1 MRKNLLTL
9 TGATVVT
16 MAVAGALAL
25 GIFTPVSAQQGGR
38 GGGAPQAP
46 ATPQSMAPFDIT
58 GTWVSVITEDW
69 RFRMVTPPRGDFAS
83 LNLNAEGQKVGNA
96 WDPQA
101 DIAANQQCRAYGA
114 IGLMRMPTRLRIS
127 WQDANT
133 IRVEADAG
141 TQTRIFHVGAPGTAS
156 LQTNLAANRGAPSWQ
171 GYSVASWVT
180 QAEGSGAAQGGGG
193 GRGGGGGAPQLNG
206 GLRVVTTNLLPGYH
220 RRNGAPYSAN
230 AVYTEYFDRVAGPQN
245 EHWLIVTSIVDDP
258 MYLNGPFMNSTQFK
272 LEPDASKFRPTPCEV
287 GLLTENA
294 VPARGRGAA
303 PAAPAAPAGGGAGRG
318 GRGN

>member
-1 MRKNLLTL
+1 MRRNLLTR
-9 TGATVVT
+9 AAVVT
-16 MAVAGALAL
+16 TAVAGAFAL
-25 GIFTPVSAQQGGR
+25 GMFAPGVSAQQGGR
-38 GGGAPQAP
+38 AGGPPQAP
-46 ATPQSMAPFDIT
+46 QTPQAMAPFDIT

-83 LNLNAEGQKVGNA
+83 LNLNAAGQKVGNA

-101 DIAANQQCRAYGA
+101 DIANNQQCRAYGA

-127 WQDANT
+127 WQDPNT

-156 LQTNLAANRGAPSWQ
+156 LQTNMAANRGAPSWQ

-180 QAEGSGAAQGGGG
+180 QAEGSGAAQGGG

-230 AVYTEYFDRVAGPQN
+230 AVYTEFFDRVPGPQN

-272 LEPDASKFRPTPCEV
+272 LEPDDSKFSPRPCEV
-287 GLLTENA
+287 SLLTETNI
-294 VPARGRGAA
+294 PGRGGRGA
-303 PAAPAAPAGGGAGRG
+303 AAPAGGQAPAPGRG